1 MEGFYQINSRG
12 NNLFFRFN
20 LTLQLI
26 ILNVFFYIVSLII
39 LGVYGETF
47 FSTNLAL
54 NPAYILNGEKIWTIF
69 TSIFVHGSFFHLF
82 ANMFS
87 LFFIGNFLEK
97 LIGRKRFLWVYLIS
111 GLVGGLFFI
120 FFSVL
125 FGNPDVFAVGASG
138 AIFGLLGVLALLVPH
153 SKIYLIVGP
162 LLLIVAEVVLTD
174 FLPGSILPLFSFI
187 VNILFIAMI
196 FSLLFPVSPI
206 LRKLSLPLQLSMWM
220 LPFVAIIPLSIISLF
235 VPLPIGNSA
244 HFGGLVVGLIYGF
257 YLRKKFPNKTKR
269 ISKLFS

>member
-47 FSTNLAL
+47 FSSNLAL
-54 NPAYILNGEKIWTIF
+54 NPSYILNGEKIWTIF

-87 LFFIGNFLEK
+87 LFF
-97 LIGRKRFLWVYLIS
+97 
-111 GLVGGLFFI
+111 
-120 FFSVL
+120 
-125 FGNPDVFAVGASG
+125 
-138 AIFGLLGVLALLVPH
+138 
-153 SKIYLIVGP
+153 
-162 LLLIVAEVVLTD
+162 IVAEVVLTD

-196 FSLLFPVSPI
+196 FSLLFPISPI

>member
-1 MEGFYQINSRG
+1 MEGSYQINPRG
-12 NNLFFRFN
+12 NNIFFKLN

-69 TSIFVHGSFFHLF
+69 TSIFVHG
-82 ANMFS
+82 
-87 LFFIGNFLEK
+87 
-97 LIGRKRFLWVYLIS
+97 RFLWVYLIS

>member
-47 FSTNLAL
+47 FSSNLAL
-54 NPAYILNGEKIWTIF
+54 NPSYILNGEKIWTIF

-82 ANMFS
+82 ANM
-87 LFFIGNFLEK
+87 
-97 LIGRKRFLWVYLIS
+97 
-111 GLVGGLFFI
+111 FFI